1 MHMILL
7 MIRMKA
13 PSDKRI
19 ELSQTI
25 NSLIGPI
32 RNEKGCKRCDF
43 YQQIGNEN
51 ELCLLEQWDSRE
63 DLSKHLNSRRF
74 GVLRG
79 AMNLLKEPYEM
90 MFHNAFQ
97 PAGIEDHCG

>member
-1 MHMILL
+1 

-13 PSDKRI
+13 PSDKRM

-32 RNEKGCKRCDF
+32 RSEKGCKRCDF
-43 YQQIGNEN
+43 YQKIGSEN
-51 ELCLLEQWDSRE
+51 ELCLLEQWDTSE
-63 DLSKHLNSRRF
+63 NLEQHLSSKRF

-90 MFHNAFQ
+90 IFHNDIR
-97 PAGIEDHCG
+97 PVGIEDAGI